1 MDKELTIRERVANY
15 LNVKLDQADGGSVEV
30 ILSGEEAFYIIS
42 LLSKPPE
49 EQALSLLRQLVNLT
63 EHFDDAVWYDKD
75 NVRHPAVTPLVHT
88 LAAEVRQ
95 YLDERQPQ
103 QQLPSACPECG
114 VSRGE
119 ICKMMDDHGRCAWRL
134 KQSDAAGER

>member
-1 MDKELTIRERVANY
+1 MDRSEEVKAILQKACDRDWKDETLYQTAIIAANAIYWRDREIAN
-15 LNVKLDQADGGSVEV
+15 LKAQLA
-30 ILSGEEAFYIIS
+30 
-42 LLSKPPE
+42 PRPE

-103 QQLPSACPECG
+103 
-114 VSRGE
+114 
-119 ICKMMDDHGRCAWRL
+119 
-134 KQSDAAGER
+134 GER